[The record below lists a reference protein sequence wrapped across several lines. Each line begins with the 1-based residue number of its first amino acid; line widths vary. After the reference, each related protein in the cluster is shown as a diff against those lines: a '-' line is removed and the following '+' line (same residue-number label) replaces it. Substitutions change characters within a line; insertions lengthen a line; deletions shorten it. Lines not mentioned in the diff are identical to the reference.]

1 MMSDI
6 IQILKERGIFENVT
20 SDELQKLAQKES
32 LTVYAGF
39 DPTSESLQAG
49 NFVTIMVLAHFQRC
63 GHKVIALVGGATG
76 MIGDPSG
83 KSAERNLLTEEQVQ
97 INLDGIK
104 ENLSRFLEFEG
115 EDAPSKLVNNNDWMK
130 QFTYVDFLRDVGKF
144 FRMGT
149 MLGKDSVKSRLDS
162 ENGMSYTEFSYQLL
176 QAYDFLRLYD
186 EDGCSIQVGGSDQWG
201 NITAGIDLVHKQRGK
216 EVFGLTFPLV
226 CDSSGKKFGKSEG
239 NAIYLSSAKTSY
251 FDFYQFFIRTQD
263 EDVER
268 FLKIFTFVSLEEISE
283 IMKESEASPEQRI
296 AHKRLANEVTCLVHG
311 EHGLEIAQKASSV
324 LYGGSI
330 ENIDAATL
338 LEIFSSVASCEL
350 SVDEV
355 KDANVVDLVAA
366 SGLCK
371 SKGEARRLV
380 KNGGLYLNN
389 NRVTDMN
396 ITVNDSDIIDGKLIL
411 LRSGKRNYFLV
422 EIAK

>member
-1 MMSDI
+1 MSDI
-6 IQILKERGIFENVT
+6 VQILKDRGIFENVT

-63 GHKVIALVGGATG
+63 GHKVIAVAGGATG

-97 INLDGIK
+97 INLEGIK
-104 ENLSRFLEFEG
+104 ENLSRFLEFDG
-115 EDAPSKLVNNNDWMK
+115 ENAPSKLINNNDWMK

-149 MLGKDSVKSRLDS
+149 MLGKDSVKSRMDS
-162 ENGMSYTEFSYQLL
+162 DSGMSYTEFSYQLI
-176 QAYDFLRLYD
+176 QAYDFLKLYD
-186 EDGCSIQVGGSDQWG
+186 DENCIIQVGGSDQWG

-283 IMKESEASPEQRI
+283 IMKESESAPEKRI
-296 AHKRLANEVTCLVHG
+296 AQKRLAEEVTRIVHG
-311 EHGLEIAQKASSV
+311 ERGLEIAQKASSV
-324 LYGGSI
+324 LYGGSM

-338 LEIFSSVASCEL
+338 LEIFSSVSSCEL
-350 SVDEV
+350 SLDEV
-355 KDANVVDLVAA
+355 KDANIVDIVAA
-366 SGLCK
+366 SGLSK

-380 KNGGLYLNN
+380 QNGGLYLNN
-389 NRVTDMN
+389 IRVTD
-396 ITVNDSDIIDGKLIL
+396 IDTIVLEKDIIDGKLIV

-422 EIAK
+422 EIEK

>member
-1 MMSDI
+1 
-6 IQILKERGIFENVT
+6 
-20 SDELQKLAQKES
+20 
-32 LTVYAGF
+32 
-39 DPTSESLQAG
+39 
-49 NFVTIMVLAHFQRC
+49 
-63 GHKVIALVGGATG
+63 LVGGATG

-83 KSAERNLLTEEQVQ
+83 KSKERNLLIEEQVM
-97 INLDGIK
+97 INLEGIK
-104 ENLSRFLEFEG
+104 ENLSRFLDFER
-115 EDAPSKLVNNNDWMK
+115 EENAALLMNNNDWMK
-130 QFTYVDFLRDVGKF
+130 QFTYVDFLRDVGKY

-149 MLGKDSVKSRLDS
+149 MLGKDSVKSRLEGES
-162 ENGMSYTEFSYQLL
+162 GMSYTEFSYQLL

-186 EDGCSIQVGGSDQWG
+186 EEGCSVQFGGSDQWG

-268 FLKIFTFVSLEEISE
+268 FLKIFTFIPLDEISE
-283 IMKESEASPEQRI
+283 IMKESEAAPEKRI
-296 AHKRLANEVTCLVHG
+296 AQTRLADEVTCIVHG
-311 EHGLEIAQKASSV
+311 ERGLEIAQKASLV

-330 ENIDAATL
+330 DDIDAATL
-338 LEIFSSVASCEL
+338 LEIFSSVSSCDL
-350 SVDEV
+350 SVDAV
-355 KDANVVDLVAA
+355 KGANIVDLVAV

-380 KNGGLYLNN
+380 QNGGLYLNN
-389 NRVTDMN
+389 NRVTDLDL
-396 ITVNDSDIIDGKLIL
+396 VVKDSDIIDGKLVV

-422 EIAK
+422 EIG

>member
-1 MMSDI
+1 
-6 IQILKERGIFENVT
+6 
-20 SDELQKLAQKES
+20 
-32 LTVYAGF
+32 
-39 DPTSESLQAG
+39 
-49 NFVTIMVLAHFQRC
+49 
-63 GHKVIALVGGATG
+63 
-76 MIGDPSG
+76 
-83 KSAERNLLTEEQVQ
+83 
-97 INLDGIK
+97 
-104 ENLSRFLEFEG
+104 
-115 EDAPSKLVNNNDWMK
+115 
-130 QFTYVDFLRDVGKF
+130 
-144 FRMGT
+144 
-149 MLGKDSVKSRLDS
+149 MLGKDSVKSRMDS
-162 ENGMSYTEFSYQLL
+162 ETGMSYTEFSYQLL

-263 EDVER
+263 EDVQR
-268 FLKIFTFVSLEEISE
+268 FLKIFTFVSLEEIAE
-283 IMKESEASPEQRI
+283 IMKESEAAPEKRI
-296 AHKRLANEVTCLVHG
+296 AHKRLADEVTSLVHG

-350 SVDEV
+350 SVDDV

-380 KNGGLYLNN
+380 QNGGLYLNN

-396 ITVNDSDIIDGKLIL
+396 TIVSDKDIIDGKLII

-422 EIAK
+422 EIDR

>member
-1 MMSDI
+1 MSDI

-20 SDELQKLAQKES
+20 SDELQKVAQKES

-63 GHKVIALVGGATG
+63 RHKVIAVVGGATG

-97 INLDGIK
+97 INLEGIK
-104 ENLSRFLEFEG
+104 ENLSRFLDFEG
-115 EDAPSKLVNNNDWMK
+115 EDAPAKLVNNNDWMK
-130 QFTYVDFLRDVGKF
+130 KFSYVDFLRDVGKF

-149 MLGKDSVKSRLDS
+149 MLGKDSVKSRMESDS
-162 ENGMSYTEFSYQLL
+162 GMSYTEFSYQLL

-186 EDGCSIQVGGSDQWG
+186 DEDCMIQVGGSDQWG

-283 IMKESEASPEQRI
+283 IMKESESAPEQRI
-296 AHKRLANEVTCLVHG
+296 GHKRLADEVTRIVHG
-311 EHGLEIAQKASSV
+311 ERGLEIAQKASSV

-338 LEIFSSVASCEL
+338 LEIFSSVSSCEL
-350 SVDEV
+350 PVDEV
-355 KDANVVDLVAA
+355 KDSNVVDLVAA

-380 KNGGLYLNN
+380 QNGGLYLNN
-389 NRVTDMN
+389 NRVTD
-396 ITVNDSDIIDGKLIL
+396 IDTIVGEKDIIDGRLIV

-422 EIAK
+422 EIDH

>member
-6 IQILKERGIFENVT
+6 IQILKDRGIFENVT
-20 SDELQKLAQKES
+20 SDELQNLAQKES

-49 NFVTIMVLAHFQRC
+49 NFVTIMVLAHFERC
-63 GHKVIALVGGATG
+63 GHKVIAVAGGATG

-83 KSAERNLLTEEQVQ
+83 KSAERNLLTEEQIQ
-97 INLDGIK
+97 INLEGVK
-104 ENLSRFLEFEG
+104 ENLSRFLDFDG
-115 EDAPSKLVNNNDWMK
+115 EDAPSKLINNNDWMK
-130 QFTYVDFLRDVGKF
+130 QFTYVDFLREVGKF

-149 MLGKDSVKSRLDS
+149 MLGKDSVKSRMESDS
-162 ENGMSYTEFSYQLL
+162 GMSYTEFSYQLI
-176 QAYDFLRLYD
+176 QAYDFLKLYD
-186 EDGCSIQVGGSDQWG
+186 DENCMIQVGGSDQWG

-283 IMKESEASPEQRI
+283 IMKESDASPEQRI
-296 AHKRLANEVTCLVHG
+296 AQKRLADEVTRIVHG
-311 EHGLEIAQKASSV
+311 ERGLEIAQHASSV
-324 LYGGSI
+324 LYGGSM
-330 ENIDAATL
+330 ENIDASTL
-338 LEIFSSVASCEL
+338 LEIFSSVSSCDL

-355 KDANVVDLVAA
+355 KGANIVDLAA
-366 SGLCK
+366 ACGLCK

-380 KNGGLYLNN
+380 QNGGLYLNN
-389 NRVTDMN
+389 IRVTD
-396 ITVNDSDIIDGKLIL
+396 IDQIVCEEDIIEGKLVI

-422 EIAK
+422 EIC

>member
-1 MMSDI
+1 MSDI
-6 IQILKERGIFENVT
+6 IQILKDRGIFE
-20 SDELQKLAQKES
+20 SDDLQKIAQKES

-63 GHKVIALVGGATG
+63 GHRVIALVGGATG

-83 KSAERNLLTEEQVQ
+83 KSKERNLLTEEQVM
-97 INLDGIK
+97 INLEGIK
-104 ENLSRFLEFEG
+104 ENLSRFLDFER
-115 EDAPSKLVNNNDWMK
+115 EENAALLVNNNDWMK

-149 MLGKDSVKSRLDS
+149 MLGKDSVKSRLEGES
-162 ENGMSYTEFSYQLL
+162 GMSYTEFSYQLL

-186 EDGCSIQVGGSDQWG
+186 EEGCSVQFGGSDQWG

-239 NAIYLSSAKTSY
+239 NAIYLSSEKTSY

-268 FLKIFTFVSLEEISE
+268 FLKIFTFIPLDEISE
-283 IMKESEASPEQRI
+283 IMKESEATPEKRI
-296 AHKRLANEVTCLVHG
+296 AQKRLADEVTCIVHG
-311 EHGLEIAQKASSV
+311 ERGLDISQKASSV

-330 ENIDAATL
+330 DDIDAATL
-338 LEIFSSVASCEL
+338 LEIFSSVSSCEL
-350 SVDEV
+350 SVDAV
-355 KDANVVDLVAA
+355 KDANIVDLVAA

-389 NRVTDMN
+389 NRVTDLDL
-396 ITVNDSDIIDGKLIL
+396 VVKDSDIVDGKLVV

-422 EIAK
+422 EIE